1 MSVAHVTSSASHA
14 SGSNSVNQAS
24 FSWTHTT
31 TTDPQGVLVL
41 VFGGVAFANP
51 VTSVTYDGT
60 DVPIVAGSYAAD
72 TATELGFVAA
82 YFLGSGVPT
91 TNNPTVVVNR
101 TSNTTTMWA
110 VCATQTGAA
119 DLEPTG
125 VVLLQNNGTIAQQ
138 SVDDG
143 STGAASLRYAGV
155 YYGGATPAP
164 AGANS
169 TLLHSNDA
177 GAYGWTAVRETTAGQ
192 GSRPVGCT
200 QATSDDRAAV
210 HLAVREVVGSAAPST
225 VSAVASIPAPNIT
238 TGGGGMAFTVTA
250 RHSGTSGTASAQT
263 HTTNSATP
271 TASSL
276 LLVFAGVQSDSHST
290 AHSWQLPTGG
300 GWTYTQIAASAMYNW
315 ETTTLYPISAAM
327 WEAPVGGSPAA
338 HTVTV
343 DGWSGSLLGTYS
355 ELSCDVTGHNATTP
369 VVQSKTGG
377 AVVNPTSSTASGS
390 LALDTTPTTGN
401 LVVVGFS
408 AGNDAVGAFTSPTIG
423 GQAMTQ
429 LHNLTGNYTHA
440 GLWYRVITGAES
452 NATITCPDLGETVG
466 DWAAVAVEIAAA
478 SSGNATA
485 TPTAVSATTAVPA
498 VTVQAGAGVAPATA
512 SGVAAVPTPSVS
524 VGTNATATPAVVSAV
539 SSVPSV
545 VAKVGSLVA
554 AAAVVVAAL
563 VPAPSVTSGANA
575 TVTASPVSAVASVPG
590 PTVHASAKA
599 VPSTVAAVATIPAPV
614 LPHRYVTA
622 VSGNGRYFV
631 DQNGSPILVR
641 GDSPWSMFT
650 DLSSSQ
656 MDFYLANRAGYGVN
670 VLLVSMVGSVANG
683 APNDNGATYDGVLPF
698 TGGDPTVFN
707 STYWSRMDSYIG
719 KARDLGITLLIYPMD
734 GWNCTFAG
742 TVFDPGGV
750 TNTQCQTYGNTL
762 ATRYASYPNII
773 WAFGGDYNEDST
785 INARFNACLTGI
797 RAAGDT
803 APVTIQLDPEKSL
816 SDDSTFWEPKVDWN
830 FVYTYYVTYK
840 GVFDGYNH
848 TWSTGA
854 ATKPSLWSEGSY
866 ENSFDPHP
874 GTDVVIRRSAAWALT
889 SGSPGEFTGQEGVWN
904 FNSDYLTRLDTTA
917 TSQLKAIRDTFEG
930 LAWWTLVPDQSSQL
944 VTAGRGTQI
953 TTDSVTYVGANT
965 YVTAARAADGTLGV
979 IYMPSASSAITVD
992 MSKIGA
998 NPTATWV
1005 DPTNGATSTATVGS
1019 SYSHTGT
1026 NAAGGADWL
1035 LVLTGDGGTVT
1046 TTTVTGAAALPSPTL
1061 HTGTTAAPSTTAA
1074 TTTVPAPSVRTGA
1087 TATPAA
1093 VTATAAVP
1101 TPQLTTGAKVTA
1113 SAVTGSAGVP
1123 APAVSAGGSAS
1134 AAPAAVSGTATIPTP
1149 PVATGSRAPAST
1161 ATATTAIP
1169 TPGVTA
1175 GSGASVAPSSVH
1187 GATVIPAPVVQS
1199 GVAPATVAGVANIPT
1214 PVLSTSTLVTPLS
1227 VAATGA
1233 VPQPTVVTFVP
1244 LTERP
1249 FTGIT
1254 ERPDTGITP
1263 RP

>member
-1 MSVAHVTSSASHA
+1 MAVAHVVSSASHT
-14 SGSNSVNQAS
+14 SGSNSVSQTL
-24 FSWTHTT
+24 FQWTHTT
-31 TTDPQGVLVL
+31 TTNPQGVLVL
-41 VFGGVAFANP
+41 VFQGVASTDAA
-51 VTSVTYDGT
+51 TSVTYGGVN
-60 DVPIVAGSYAAD
+60 VPAVTGGRATD
-72 TATELGFVAA
+72 TATEPGSVEAF
-82 YFLGSGVPT
+82 FLGSGVPT
-91 TNNPTVVVNR
+91 TDNPTVQVDR
-101 TSNTTTMWA
+101 TNNTTTMWA
-110 VCATQTGAA
+110 VCATVTAAA
-119 DLEPTG
+119 DTEAVGP
-125 VVLLQNNGTIAQQ
+125 VLLQNNGTITQQ

-143 STGAASLRYAGV
+143 STGVDSLRYAGV

-192 GSRPVGCT
+192 GARPVGCA

-210 HLAVREVVGSAAPST
+210 HLAIREVATTT
-225 VSAVASIPAPNIT
+225 VAGTATGAFGFTGDATGT
-238 TGGGGMAFTVTA
+238 TGGGMAFTVTA

-263 HTTNSATP
+263 HTTNSVTP

-290 AHSWQLPTGG
+290 AHSWQPPTGG

-355 ELSCDVTGHNATTP
+355 ELSCDITGHNTTTP
-369 VVQSKTGG
+369 VVQFKTGG
-377 AVVNPTSSTASGS
+377 AVVNPASSTASGS
-390 LALDTTPTTGN
+390 VTLDTTPVTGN

-423 GQAMTQ
+423 GQSMTQ

-440 GLWYRVITGAES
+440 GLWYWVITGAES
-452 NATITCPDLGETVG
+452 NATITCSDLGETVG

-478 SSGNATA
+478 SSGGVTG
-485 TPTAVSATTAVPA
+485 SAT
-498 VTVQAGAGVAPATA
+498 GAFGLTATA
-512 SGVAAVPTPSVS
+512 SGVDRAVGAAQAAVGFTATASGA
-524 VGTNATATPAVVSAV
+524 VGTPPVTGTA
-539 SSVPSV
+539 
-545 VAKVGSLVA
+545 
-554 AAAVVVAAL
+554 
-563 VPAPSVTSGANA
+563 SGAFGF
-575 TVTASPVSAVASVPG
+575 TAAGNGSPRVVGTAAGAFAYVGTADGRPLVRAVAVASLG
-590 PTVHASAKA
+590 FTGTASGSA
-599 VPSTVAAVATIPAPV
+599 
-614 LPHRYVTA
+614 HRYVTA

-631 DQNGSPILVR
+631 DQSGNPILIR

-683 APNDNGATYDGVLPF
+683 GPNDNGATYDGVLPF

-707 STYWSRMDSYIG
+707 STYWSRMDSYIT

-734 GWNCTFAG
+734 GWNCTFSG
-742 TVFDPGGV
+742 TVFDPGSV
-750 TNTQCQTYGNTL
+750 SNTQCQTYGNNL

-797 RAAGDT
+797 RAAGNT

-854 ATKPSLWSEGSY
+854 ATKPALWSEGSY

-965 YVTAARAADGTLGV
+965 YVTAARAADGTLAV

-1005 DPTNGATSTATVGS
+1005 DPTSGATFSETPDGSYSRGNNAAGATDWLLILTGDAPAVTGTATGTFGFTGSASGTVGTPPVTGQAAAVFGFAAATVGVPRTAGTAAGS
-1019 SYSHTGT
+1019 FGFTGSASGVDRAVGAAAAVLGFVGAAQGVDRPVGTATGT
-1026 NAAGGADWL
+1026 FGFAGTASGVLEVFGVAATL
-1035 LVLTGDGGTVT
+1035 LGF
-1046 TTTVTGAAALPSPTL
+1046 TGAAQGFA
-1061 HTGTTAAPSTTAA
+1061 GTP
-1074 TTTVPAPSVRTGA
+1074 P
-1087 TATPAA
+1087 
-1093 VTATAAVP
+1093 
-1101 TPQLTTGAKVTA
+1101 
-1113 SAVTGSAGVP
+1113 VTGSAVGLF
-1123 APAVSAGGSAS
+1123 GF
-1134 AAPAAVSGTATIPTP
+1134 
-1149 PVATGSRAPAST
+1149 T
-1161 ATATTAIP
+1161 ATAQGQPRTVGTASAGFGFAGAAQGRRVAVALAVATFSLTATADGKRTTHGSAQGSLGFTAAVTGLAIGPIVPGTAHAAVGTAPSASRASMNVP
-1169 TPGVTA
+1169 TA
-1175 GSGASVAPSSVH
+1175 SGA
-1187 GATVIPAPVVQS
+1187 
-1199 GVAPATVAGVANIPT
+1199 
-1214 PVLSTSTLVTPLS
+1214 
-1227 VAATGA
+1227 
-1233 VPQPTVVTFVP
+1233 
-1244 LTERP
+1244 
-1249 FTGIT
+1249 
-1254 ERPDTGITP
+1254 
-1263 RP
+1263 